1 MANIQ
6 HLLDTQPEPRY
17 ILKEIGEIA
26 AAYKKEVY
34 VVGGVVRDLFLNR
47 KLKEI
52 DLMVVGDGIEFAK
65 LLAKEMGIKKVVPF
79 PRFSTA
85 HIPSRPIPIEVA
97 AAREEAYGSDSSKP
111 KKVVYTDLKGDLL
124 RRDFTVNA
132 MAMSLGAKEFGEL
145 HDPHNGIHDLMLK
158 QLVTPLDPDETFS
171 EDPLRMMRAAYFASG
186 LGFHIEEKCYES
198 MHRQAQRIQ
207 IVSQE
212 RITTEFT
219 KVLTTPKPSVGLN
232 ILQKV
237 GLMKYIFPEIH
248 IMHGMDQTGEWHHKD
263 IFYHTMQ
270 VVDNAAKL
278 SDKMELRFAALVH
291 DIAKPNTRRIDSQK
305 GYTFHGH
312 DAVGERML
320 KKVAQRM
327 KLSNEL
333 KEYLKKLTLLH
344 LRPIALAKKEITDSA
359 VRRVMVAAGDDL
371 DDLLTLCR
379 ADITTKNP
387 YKVRKYIGNFERVE
401 TKMLD
406 VTERDA
412 LKAFQSPVRGDEIMK
427 VCGLKEGKVVGQI
440 KSAIEEAILDGDI
453 ENNYDA
459 AYAYF
464 MEIKEQYL
472 NQKYFE
478 KEKIFIE
485 KQ

>member
-6 HLLDTQPEPRY
+6 HLLDSQPKPRL
-17 ILKEIGEIA
+17 ILEKIGEIA
-26 AAYKKEVY
+26 ATCNKEVY

-52 DLMVVGDGIEFAK
+52 DLMVIGDGIEFAK
-65 LLAKEMGIKKVVPF
+65 IIAKNMGIKKVIQF
-79 PRFSTA
+79 PKFSTA

-97 AAREEAYGSDSSKP
+97 AAREESYNDDSRKP
-111 KKVVYTDLKGDLL
+111 KEIVYTDLKGDLL

-132 MAMSLGAKEFGEL
+132 MAMGLLPDQFGKL
-145 HDPHNGIHDLMLK
+145 HDPYNGVKDLMAK

-186 LGFHIEEKCYES
+186 LGLRIEDQCFES
-198 MHRQAQRIQ
+198 MKRQANRIN

-219 KVLTTPKPSVGLN
+219 KILSTSKPSVGLN

-237 GLMKYIFPEIH
+237 GLMEFIFPEIH
-248 IMHGMDQTGEWHHKD
+248 VMVGMDQTGEWHHKD
-263 IFYHTMQ
+263 IFQHTMQ
-270 VVDNAAKL
+270 VVDNGAQL

-291 DIAKPNTRRIDSQK
+291 DIAKPKTRRIDKLK

-320 KKVAQRM
+320 NKVARRM

-333 KEYLKKLTLLH
+333 KDYLKKLTLLH

-359 VRRVMVAAGDDL
+359 IRRVMVAADL

-387 YKVRKYIGNFERVE
+387 RRVKKYMGNFERVE
-401 TKMLD
+401 TKMKD
-406 VTERDA
+406 VYERDS
-412 LKAFQSPVRGDEIMK
+412 LKAFQSPVRGEEIMAE
-427 VCGLKEGKVVGQI
+427 CGLKEGRVVGLI
-440 KSAIEEAILDGDI
+440 KKAIEDAILDEKIDNTY
-453 ENNYDA
+453 EA
-459 AYAYF
+459 AFAYF
-464 MEIKEQYL
+464 MEIKDQY
-472 NQKYFE
+472 
-478 KEKIFIE
+478 IE